1 MAPFL
6 RSGKEKRSSTRI
18 EISLSTSVMLVR
30 VDSYLSGTIENIS
43 EGGCYFPVDQ
53 ELPIGE
59 KCLIDIVLGDGLDVD
74 TVSLSGR
81 IARND
86 SHGAGIEFVDNQPE
100 TTATL
105 KKMLSNYSHPA

>member
-1 MAPFL
+1 MAAPS
-6 RSGKEKRSSTRI
+6 RPGREKRSSTRI
-18 EISLSTSVMLVR
+18 EIKLSTSLVLVR
-30 VDSYLSGTIENIS
+30 IDSYHSGIIGNIS

-59 KCLIDIVLGDGLDVD
+59 KCLIEVVLGDGLDVN

-86 SHGAGIEFVDNQPE
+86 SHGAGIEFVDNHPE
-100 TTATL
+100 TTAIL
-105 KKMLSNYSHPA
+105 KKMLSHYSHPA